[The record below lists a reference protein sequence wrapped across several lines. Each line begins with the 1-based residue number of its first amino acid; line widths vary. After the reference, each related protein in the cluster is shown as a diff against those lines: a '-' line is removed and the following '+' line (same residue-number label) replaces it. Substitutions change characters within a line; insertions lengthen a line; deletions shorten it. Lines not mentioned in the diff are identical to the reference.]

1 MGVRIRIIV
10 ALVLGVIYSILVDNI
25 APILVLVYGVIYT
38 NKLVDGKLS

>member
-10 ALVLGVIYSILVDNI
+10 TLVLGVIYSVLVDNI
-25 APILVLVYGVIYT
+25 TSILMLVYRVIYT